1 MEAKTYKILQRGKHG
16 KTLESGKDVIHVEF
30 NNHSFTTSNPKEIKV
45 MDAILEKEKDLPVNS
60 KTFLSEIEFDSVATG
75 EANFIKYKDISLHVT
90 QVERIVNYAISKGFK
105 LESLGKKIVVDKGKS
120 TVVQGTMT
128 GANINKP

>member
-45 MDAILEKEKDLPVNS
+45 MDAILEREKDVAVNS
-60 KTFLSEIEFDSVATG
+60 KTFLSEIEYDSVATG
-75 EANFIKYKDISLHVT
+75 ESNFIKYKDISLHVS
-90 QVERIVNYAISKGFK
+90 QVEKIVDYAIEKGFE
-105 LESLGKKIVVDKGKS
+105 LDSLGKKIVVDKGKGA
-120 TVVQGTMT
+120 VVKGTMT
-128 GANINKP
+128 GANMKT

>member
-45 MDAILEKEKDLPVNS
+45 MDAILEREKDVAVNS
-60 KTFLSEIEFDSVATG
+60 KTFLSEIEYDSVATG
-75 EANFIKYKDISLHVT
+75 ESNFIKYKDISLHVS
-90 QVERIVNYAISKGFK
+90 QVEKIVDYAIEKGFE
-105 LESLGKKIVVDKGKS
+105 LDSLGKKIVVDKGKG
-120 TVVQGTMT
+120 TVVKGTMT
-128 GANINKP
+128 GANMKT

>member
-45 MDAILEKEKDLPVNS
+45 MDAILEREINVAVNS
-60 KTFLSEIEFDSVATG
+60 KTFLSEIEYDSVATG
-75 EANFIKYKDISLHVT
+75 ESNFIKYKDISLHVS
-90 QVERIVNYAISKGFK
+90 QVEKIVDYAIEKGFE
-105 LESLGKKIVVDKGKS
+105 LDSLGKKIVVDKGKGA
-120 TVVQGTMT
+120 VVKGTMT
-128 GANINKP
+128 GANMKT

>member
-45 MDAILEKEKDLPVNS
+45 MDAILEREKDVAVNS
-60 KTFLSEIEFDSVATG
+60 KTFLSEIEYDSVATG
-75 EANFIKYKDISLHVT
+75 ESNFIKYKDISLHVS
-90 QVERIVNYAISKGFK
+90 QVEKIVDYAIEKGFE
-105 LESLGKKIVVDKGKS
+105 LDSLGKKIVVDKGKGA
-120 TVVQGTMT
+120 VVKGTMT
-128 GANINKP
+128 GANMKP